1 MQKPDANS
9 DRLKWNS
16 RTAIVGDEIVWGNTA
31 NAVGCK
37 IGKNQSK
44 LGRGVNC
51 ESRET
56 PIQPRRRQ
64 RIALNF
70 ATIAVMSSC
79 CS

>member
-37 IGKNQSK
+37 DRKEPSVEAGPGGE
-44 LGRGVNC
+44 L
-51 ESRET
+51 
-56 PIQPRRRQ
+56 
-64 RIALNF
+64 
-70 ATIAVMSSC
+70 
-79 CS
+79 